1 MRIAV
6 VALHTTGPPTQV
18 TALAGGLTRL
28 AHKVVVYGTPPDRT
42 PVGYRAVHLTAQAD
56 LDTCVRELEQLW
68 SDERPDVVHAHD
80 WTAGVA
86 SLLAARR
93 LHPPVVQSF
102 HDIGQRLRRCGV
114 AVHPRREALERLIV
128 RQAAHVLAHGHV
140 DPADLL
146 RMGVPRSRVSTMP
159 DIVDVDRFT
168 PDGPSDARRL
178 PHRLISVGRL
188 RPTSGLDEVIDALS
202 AVPDTELVVVAGRAP
217 GAGAEVG
224 RLAAFAHRHGVR
236 TRVRLATDVPAQAL
250 PGLLRSADL
259 LVSTPAGGS
268 GPGVLEAMACG
279 VPVVAAAATSAAALV
294 VDGVTGVVVPPA
306 DRPTL
311 VRTLRRLLD
320 SPALRDAY
328 GTAGADRAR
337 TCYSPGCVA
346 EKTTRLYRSVTA
358 GQHDEGHGRTPEPRR
373 GVGEPRRG
381 DGEPRRG
388 DGVRVGRPSP

>member
-6 VALHTTGPPTQV
+6 VALDTGPLAQV
-18 TALAGGLTRL
+18 TALARGLTRL
-28 AHKVVVYGTPPDRT
+28 AHKVVVYRTGPART
-42 PVGYRAVHLTAQAD
+42 PVGYRTVHLTPQAD
-56 LDTCVRELEQLW
+56 LAECVRELEEHW

-93 LHPPVVQSF
+93 FDLPVVQSF
-102 HDIGQRLRRCGV
+102 HDVGGRLRRSGV
-114 AVHPRREALERLIV
+114 PVHPRREALERLIV
-128 RQAAHVLAHGHV
+128 RQAAHVLAHGRV
-140 DPADLL
+140 DLADLL
-146 RMGVPRSRVSTMP
+146 RMGVPRSRVSPMP

-168 PDGPSDARRL
+168 PDGPSDARRM

-224 RLAAFAHRHGVR
+224 RLATFAHRHGVR
-236 TRVRLATDVPAQAL
+236 ARVRLATDVPAQAL
-250 PGLLRSADL
+250 PRLLRSADL
-259 LVSTPAGGS
+259 LVSTPAS

-279 VPVVAAAATSAAALV
+279 VPVVAAAASSAAALV

-311 VRTLRRLLD
+311 VRTLRRLLG

-346 EKTTRLYRSVTA
+346 EKTARLYKSVTA
-358 GQHDEGHGRTPEPRR
+358 RK
-373 GVGEPRRG
+373 
-381 DGEPRRG
+381 
-388 DGVRVGRPSP
+388 SS